1 MLRRWRSFSLW
12 AGRYLILDVRDKEA
26 YDEGHIDGALHYP
39 KTMLSRGSN
48 ELLPGAPP
56 FATPATLAVVG
67 GGVERVAVVV
77 VRGTRRKAA
86 TATGNCGDLDRV
98 RLDAD
103 APHDHRRVLRTSL
116 KRNARVS
123 QR

>member
-1 MLRRWRSFSLW
+1 MFSRISAENLYDAIRRNLTRHAASSRAFVLRRWRSFSLW

-67 GGVERVAVVV
+67 GGVACPSV
-77 VRGTRRKAA
+77 
-86 TATGNCGDLDRV
+86 CC
-98 RLDAD
+98 
-103 APHDHRRVLRTSL
+103 
-116 KRNARVS
+116 
-123 QR
+123 